1 MPRYVAFLRAIN
13 VGGHTVSMARLVEL
27 FEALDFTGV
36 RTFIASGNV
45 LFNAAAK
52 SALVERQLDRH
63 LEAELGYRAE
73 AFVRTVPELAGILA
87 NNPYPEADV
96 ASAHA
101 LMLGFLR
108 TAPTRAVA
116 TKVEAM
122 SGPTDTLQFD
132 GRELYWLRTTRE
144 SDPKLATTLERAIG
158 QPMTVRNSNTIRR
171 ILAKERGE

>member
-1 MPRYVAFLRAIN
+1 IAAIEFRGLFGVNRRYPESPGCQSAGYHSPMPRYVAFLRAIN

-108 TAPTRAVA
+108 
-116 TKVEAM
+116 
-122 SGPTDTLQFD
+122 
-132 GRELYWLRTTRE
+132 
-144 SDPKLATTLERAIG
+144 
-158 QPMTVRNSNTIRR
+158 
-171 ILAKERGE
+171 